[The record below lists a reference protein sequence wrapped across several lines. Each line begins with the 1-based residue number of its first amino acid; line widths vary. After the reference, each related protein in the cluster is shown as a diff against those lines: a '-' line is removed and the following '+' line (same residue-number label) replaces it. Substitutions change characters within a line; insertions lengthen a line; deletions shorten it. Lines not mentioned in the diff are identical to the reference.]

1 MDEKKSATE
10 QNKTKKEKKKRG
22 KNNTHVHIGILVS
35 PSAQFPLAPKF
46 SPHFGELYSLIVPA
60 I

>member
-1 MDEKKSATE
+1 MFPLNTFLAKIIVYVQVDEKKP
-10 QNKTKKEKKKRG
+10 K
-22 KNNTHVHIGILVS
+22 IGILVS
-35 PSAQFPLAPKF
+35 PGAQFSPPTPPPKKN